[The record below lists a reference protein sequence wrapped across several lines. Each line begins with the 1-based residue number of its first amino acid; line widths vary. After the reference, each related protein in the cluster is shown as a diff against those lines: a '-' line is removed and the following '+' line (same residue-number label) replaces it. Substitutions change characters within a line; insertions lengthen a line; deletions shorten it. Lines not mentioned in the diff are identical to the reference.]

1 VPKPFSEVSLLSGKE
16 TSTSDALQIS
26 RRRFGQYAAV
36 GAALSFS
43 PPQFLVA
50 SHGSHRERRDDVD
63 LTPEQTREVDAKLA
77 NILRKYRSRLSD
89 EQCRHLRR
97 ILSYNEKML
106 SSVRAFPLQNGDP
119 PAGVLR
125 ISLLGEGLPPS
136 KAEESKT

>member
-1 VPKPFSEVSLLSGKE
+1 VRNPHSDLSLLSQE

-36 GAALSFS
+36 AAALSLS
-43 PPQFLVA
+43 PVQFLAA
-50 SHGSHRERRDDVD
+50 SHDTQQERHEGVD

-77 NILRKYRSRLSD
+77 SIVRKYRTRLSD
-89 EQCRHLRR
+89 EQCQHLRR

-106 SSVRAFPLQNGDP
+106 ASVRAFPLQNGDP

-125 ISLLGEGLPPS
+125 ISFLPEILPSS
-136 KAEESKT
+136 KAEDWKT